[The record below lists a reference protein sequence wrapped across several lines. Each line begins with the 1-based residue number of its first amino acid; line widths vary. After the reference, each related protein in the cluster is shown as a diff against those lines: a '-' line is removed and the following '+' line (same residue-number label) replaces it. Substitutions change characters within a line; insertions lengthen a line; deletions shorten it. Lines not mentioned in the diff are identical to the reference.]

1 MENKYV
7 LNIPI
12 VVVGYNRAESL
23 KRILGSLANGVY
35 RQKVSLIISLD
46 KSDNKEVKSVAEEFD
61 WNHGEKK
68 VICYPQHLGLR
79 KHILA
84 CGNIA
89 LDYDGVILLEDDLFV
104 SKYFYEYVIR
114 AVNFYKDEDSV
125 CGISLY
131 NHQLFETAYLPFKPI
146 EDGFD
151 NYFLQIPSSWGQC
164 WTRGQWIRF
173 RKWYDKNQKNYI
185 PPKSWLMPTDI
196 CNWPESS
203 WKKYFFFYML
213 DTNTY
218 FTYPRISLSSNFS
231 DPGTHIVSKKQA
243 FQVPLLYHEKK
254 WRFSKLNESY
264 SIYDSFC
271 ELERAILLQLVPE
284 SLFKDNFEVDLYGTK
299 PLDKVKAEFL
309 LSTKI
314 CNNPL
319 MTFGREMRPAETNV
333 IAQIPGN
340 VISFGKRESFNNK
353 ISRSYTL
360 KDILYFYDMVE
371 WLHFKDIINGINKKN
386 KKAKSSAEPIHPDN
400 NDGNSDFPK
409 ISKIKMNYLRFRDTL
424 KEYGLRA
431 ILFPIRKK

>member
-1 MENKYV
+1 LTGSQLQKQQLIIIKMRNKYV

-12 VVVGYNRAESL
+12 VVVGFNRPDSL
-23 KRILGSLANGVY
+23 RRILGSIANGIY

-46 KSDNKEVKSVAEEFD
+46 KSDNNEVKSVAEEFD

-68 VICYPQHLGLR
+68 VICYPKHLGLR

-104 SKYFYEYVIR
+104 STYFYEYVIK
-114 AVNFYKDEDSV
+114 AVNFYKDENSV

-131 NHQLFETAYLPFKPI
+131 NHQLYETAYLPFDPI
-146 EDGFD
+146 DDGFD

-164 WTRGQWIRF
+164 WTRDQWIHF
-173 RKWYDKNQKNYI
+173 RKWYDTNSKGYK
-185 PPKSWLMPTDI
+185 PPKNWLIPKDI
-196 CNWPESS
+196 YNWPESS
-203 WKKYFFFYML
+203 WKKYFFFYMI
-213 DTNTY
+213 DTNNY

-254 WRFSKLNESY
+254 WRFSKLNEAY

-271 ELERAILLQLVPE
+271 ELERDKLLQLIPE
-284 SLFKDNFEVDLYGTK
+284 GLINDNFEVDLYGTK
-299 PLDKVKAEFL
+299 PLEKVKAEFL

-314 CNNPL
+314 CKNPL

-333 IAQIPGN
+333 IAQIPGD

-353 ISRSYTL
+353 KNRSYTRIRG
-360 KDILYFYDMVE
+360 KA
-371 WLHFKDIINGINKKN
+371 FK
-386 KKAKSSAEPIHPDN
+386 
-400 NDGNSDFPK
+400 PK
-409 ISKIKMNYLRFRDTL
+409 QL
-424 KEYGLRA
+424 
-431 ILFPIRKK
+431 